1 MAAWQHGSMAA
12 WQHGS
17 MAAWQHGSMD
27 HMAWFDWLNILL
39 ASPPSLLPFVTKNSN
54 IHKQFTYCHGI
65 MPVMNPDKGS

>member
-1 MAAWQHGSMAA
+1 MNRARKGPLFSLPSASL
-12 WQHGS
+12 
-17 MAAWQHGSMD
+17 D